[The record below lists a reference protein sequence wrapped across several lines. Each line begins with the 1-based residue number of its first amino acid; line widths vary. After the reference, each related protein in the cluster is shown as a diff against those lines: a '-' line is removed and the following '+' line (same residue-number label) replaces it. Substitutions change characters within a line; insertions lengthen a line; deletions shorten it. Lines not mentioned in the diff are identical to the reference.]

1 MVRMLRVV
9 CIMLQE
15 AKLELQDSRAHSAAM
30 QAAERA
36 APGVA
41 EQVPTSTASS
51 PSTVL
56 GVNALPWPAQVK
68 AAEGCMRQGASVLA
82 CCMPRL
88 LVQIS
93 ENLFHFHSSVLA
105 EW

>member
-9 CIMLQE
+9 CTMLQE
-15 AKLELQDSRAHSAAM
+15 AKLELQDWRGQSAAM

-41 EQVPTSTASS
+41 EEAPMSTASF
-51 PSTVL
+51 PSAVL
-56 GVNALPWPAQVK
+56 GVNTLPWPAQVK

-82 CCMPRL
+82 C
-88 LVQIS
+88 
-93 ENLFHFHSSVLA
+93 
-105 EW
+105 